1 MKRMIP
7 SLFGCVLVGLSAT
20 AFADDSGAE
29 PVSMESNPSTVTAK
43 VLKSDSPERPQMNI
57 NVPEYSLNSKDFNF
71 PSGLRVIMQ
80 ADRSQP
86 VVGVTSYVDR
96 GSSDD
101 PEGKEGIAHFVEHL
115 WFRSEHGD
123 LPKVWNILD
132 DLGCMLNASTG
143 SDWTNYMT
151 VAPSSALPH
160 LIKLE
165 ALRLTHP
172 VRGVTQAMVDVERD
186 VIRNE
191 LRMRK
196 ENGFMGAIEY
206 IYPHLF
212 PSGHAYGRSGIGS
225 HESLDNIQLEDIQK
239 FTVEHYKPELTTI
252 VIVGDFDPERA
263 SDLLFENLD
272 PAVIH
277 PKMTEEDVQRFVR
290 ADVEGEP
297 DLDNPDH
304 FQLWPIDPDTKEAMA
319 LGAPPIRVD
328 RNEALKPPPPVADP
342 GPATYDAPV
351 EHPMVVVAWSVPGA
365 YRGND
370 VIGNLAANTVGG
382 YMSFF
387 LRENRKELGI
397 RSQGGSYAGCGY
409 WNFEVDSMVFCL
421 AELKSSSNAVNVG
434 EKMLDQIVGVWSSRM
449 DIVGMDAAA
458 AAGYLEQQRRQLQ
471 QAKMSNLAGT
481 LESIDTIAALSGRA
495 TQIAEHAHYTGSHT
509 YHSDQMREVMGIDDE
524 KVIDFAF
531 EHLTRDRA
539 AIVVLKPIPEED
551 IVLDSSESEYH
562 AAQSTDD
569 VLNSTVDPAIITP
582 ELVKSTIELPA
593 IDKILEK
600 TLDNGLRVV
609 ILDHGDSPIV
619 TARLIYGGGTVTG
632 EEPGLQEYFSQNF
645 STSAQSDYN
654 DQQVDPLQIAGRW
667 GGASMDTHSAEDVTF
682 SSGNVD
688 GGLWLLRQT
697 IERLKPD
704 LAGKPMWLKDRF
716 DYLQDDW
723 GTQSWWLSKAQWET
737 LNPGH
742 PTRATRSWEELEL
755 MKDWGSSEVQDYL
768 DSKYQ
773 PKNATLLVV
782 GELDAVGGSEKA
794 LELVSK
800 YFAGWQAKPG
810 AGAPPVTEVPG
821 PNQPG
826 APRIIV
832 LDDAKNTQTDI
843 TYICPISADYADNK
857 SAQSVLGEVAS
868 ERLWGIL
875 REQAGVTYGAG
886 AGTFQSPGGSSFMY
900 MSSLVQNGAAP
911 FAIKTFQGVIE
922 DLSAG
927 GAAEEKVKQIKY
939 NVAKKKVLGQQSVGQ
954 ILGRLTSAVAL
965 DDEDWSRFEREA
977 DNLANVTVED
987 ITKAL
992 GQCKDHAVIT
1002 VQGPEGYVDH
1012 ALEKDGIEFEM
1023 FEWKEEGE
1031 ELLKKYDLK
1040 AYEKGEKSKAK
1051 DAKKDAKKMA
1061 KLITETNEWVGQEAP
1076 SGYGEEPTIWYQGEH
1091 TYDPEKL
1098 TASIY
1103 FQYNSSSARENT
1115 PEVVEALAAYEGDLD
1130 VVWLHS
1136 TSGTAIEQKVLRFA
1150 QDYGIEAPIAGY
1162 GEIEDLSVSAE
1173 EEEEAQASKDKSDP
1187 MDERLM
1193 SAVHSKMIVA
1203 EDYDSLAPEEY
1214 AARPLVVLTKG
1225 GKYIGIYNPKAL
1237 TKEFLDSLQ

>member
-1 MKRMIP
+1 MKRLIP
-7 SLFGCVLVGLSAT
+7 SIIGCVLVGLGTT
-20 AFADDSGAE
+20 AFAEDSGSD
-29 PVSMESNPSTVTAK
+29 PVSVVSNPSTVTAK
-43 VLKSDSPERPQMNI
+43 VLKSDSPERPEMNV

-101 PEGKEGIAHFVEHL
+101 PAGKEGIAHFVEHL

-172 VRGVTQAMVDVERD
+172 VRGVTQAMVDIERD

-212 PSGHAYGRSGIGS
+212 PEGHAYGRSGIGS

-263 SDLLFENLD
+263 ADLLFENLD
-272 PAVIH
+272 PTVMH
-277 PKMTEEDVQRFVR
+277 PKMTEESVQRFVR

-304 FQLWPIDPDTKEAMA
+304 FQLWPVNPDTGEAMT

-328 RNEALKPPPPVADP
+328 RNEAPKPPPAVADP

-382 YMSFF
+382 YMNYY
-387 LRENRKELGI
+387 LRNNRKELGI
-397 RSQGGSYAGCGY
+397 RSQEGSYAGCGY

-458 AAGYLEQQRRQLQ
+458 AAGYMEQQRRQLQ

-481 LESIDTIAALSGRA
+481 LESIDTIAALYGRA
-495 TQIAEHAHYTGSHT
+495 TQIAEHAHFTGSHT

-531 EHLTRDRA
+531 EFLTRDRA

-562 AAQSTDD
+562 GAQSTDD
-569 VLNSTVDPAIITP
+569 VLNSTVDPSIITA
-582 ELVKSTIELPA
+582 ELVKSTVAMPGFADIVER
-593 IDKILEK
+593 
-600 TLDNGLRVV
+600 TLDNGLRVL

-619 TARLIYGGGTVTG
+619 TARLVYGGGTVTG
-632 EEPGLQEYFSQNF
+632 AEPGLEEYFAQSF
-645 STSAQSDYN
+645 STSVQMDYG

-667 GGASMDTHSAEDVTF
+667 GGRSYDTHSAEDVTF

-704 LAGKPMWLKDRF
+704 LAGKPMWIKDRF
-716 DYLQDDW
+716 DSLMDDW

-742 PTRATRSWEELEL
+742 PTRSKRSWEQIEV
-755 MKDWGSSEVQDYL
+755 MKEWGAPEVQNYL
-768 DSKYQ
+768 NSKYQ
-773 PKNATLLVV
+773 PTNATLLVV
-782 GELDAVGGSEKA
+782 GELDASGGAEKV

-800 YFAGWQAKPG
+800 YFGGWQAK
-810 AGAPPVTEVPG
+810 AGAAAPIDTTVPG
-821 PNQPG
+821 PNTPG

-843 TYICPISADYADNK
+843 TYICPISPDYADNE
-857 SAQSVLGEVAS
+857 SAREVLGEVAS

-911 FAIKTFQGVIE
+911 FAIKTFQGVIK

-927 GAAEEKVKQIKY
+927 GAAEEKVKQIKF

-954 ILGRLTSAVAL
+954 ILGRLTNVIAL
-965 DDEDWSRFEREA
+965 DDEDWSRFGREA
-977 DNLANVTVED
+977 DNLANVTADD

-992 GQCKDHAVIT
+992 GNCQEHAVIT
-1002 VQGPEGYVDH
+1002 VQGPEGFVDH
-1012 ALEKDGIEFEM
+1012 VLEKDGIEFEM

-1031 ELLKKYDLK
+1031 ALLEKYDPK
-1040 AYEKGEKSKAK
+1040 AYAKDLKSKEK
-1051 DAKKDAKKMA
+1051 RAKKDAKTMA
-1061 KLITETNEWVGQEAP
+1061 KLIAETDEWVGQEAL

-1098 TASIY
+1098 TAAIY
-1103 FQYNSSSARENT
+1103 FQYNSTSARENT
-1115 PEVVEALAAYEGDLD
+1115 PAVVEALAAYEGDLD
-1130 VVWLHS
+1130 VIWMHS
-1136 TSGTAIEQKVLRFA
+1136 TEGTAIEQKVQRFA
-1150 QDYGIEAPIAGY
+1150 QDYGIETPIAGY
-1162 GEIEDLSVSAE
+1162 GEIEDISVSD
-1173 EEEEAQASKDKSDP
+1173 EEEAKTSKDKTDP

-1193 SAVHSKMIVA
+1193 SAVNQAMIVA
-1203 EDYDSLAPEEY
+1203 EEYETLAPEEY
-1214 AARPLVVLTKG
+1214 AARPMVVLTKG

-1237 TKEFLDSLQ
+1237 TKEFLDSKQ